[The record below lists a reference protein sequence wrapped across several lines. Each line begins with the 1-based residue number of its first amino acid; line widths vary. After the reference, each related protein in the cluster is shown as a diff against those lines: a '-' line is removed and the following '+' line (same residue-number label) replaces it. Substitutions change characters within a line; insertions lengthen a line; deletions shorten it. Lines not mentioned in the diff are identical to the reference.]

1 MSADTPTL
9 DQGPRAEN
17 PAGLAAPTGKDGT
30 GRGART
36 HRVPRWL
43 RPLIPLAALLAVW
56 WFLTDVVLQIP
67 RIYPTPQL
75 VVTELVRIL
84 SGESPL
90 GSTYAHAGA
99 TLGRL
104 LIAFVAAFVIGTV
117 LGVIAG
123 RVKSFFDFAN
133 SLVWIGLAVPS
144 VVWVFVFLVVF
155 GISDVVPVVA
165 LIVLL
170 TTPVFLGSAEG
181 AKAIDP
187 ELLGMAASFRADWKS
202 RLKDLYLPA
211 ILPFMLANGRV
222 AFALGIKIVIIAE
235 VIGLPN
241 GIGLLVKYWNDQL
254 YMAPVVAWG
263 VLLIALG
270 FAADRWL
277 FGFFEKRSLRRTGAQ
292 VVVVRGE

>member
-1 MSADTPTL
+1 MSADVPTL
-9 DQGPRAEN
+9 DQGPRAELAD
-17 PAGLAAPTGKDGT
+17 PATDSP
-30 GRGART
+30 GRGARE

-43 RPLIPLAALLAVW
+43 RPVIPIAVLVAVW
-56 WFLTDVVLQIP
+56 WFLTDVVLQNP

-75 VVTELVRIL
+75 VVAELVRIL

-104 LIAFVAAFVIGTV
+104 LVAFTAAFVIGTV
-117 LGVIAG
+117 LGIIAG

-241 GIGLLVKYWNDQL
+241 GIGLLVKYWKDQL
-254 YMAPVVAWG
+254 HMAPVVAWG

-277 FGFFEKRSLRRTGAQ
+277 FGYFEKRSQRRTGAH
-292 VVVVRGE
+292 VVVARAE